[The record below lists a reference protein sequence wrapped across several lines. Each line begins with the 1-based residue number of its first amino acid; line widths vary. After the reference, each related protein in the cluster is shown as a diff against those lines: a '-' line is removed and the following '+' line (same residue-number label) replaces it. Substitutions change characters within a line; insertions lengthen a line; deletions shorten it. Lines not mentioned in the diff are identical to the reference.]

1 MAHKQPFESSH
12 LASALCG
19 SRAACWALC
28 MALLL
33 AASAG
38 AQIRGTS
45 PSLPT
50 LPSGAP
56 VNARQDYD
64 IPKTDPSEEA
74 RRLRALNVERQ
85 KRVVSDANKLLKL
98 TNEFNSEIARANSDS
113 LTQAQ
118 LRKLAKIEKLA
129 HDLKTNMSAGVTLP
143 STGIQSQMD
152 PGLR

>member
-50 LPSGAP
+50 LPSGVP

>member
-1 MAHKQPFESSH
+1 
-12 LASALCG
+12 
-19 SRAACWALC
+19 
-28 MALLL
+28 L

-64 IPKTDPSEEA
+64 IPKSDPAEEQH
-74 RRLRALNVERQ
+74 RLRALNAQRQ

-98 TNEFNSEIARANSDS
+98 TTEFNLEITQATSDS
-113 LTQAQ
+113 LTPAQ
-118 LRKLAKIEKLA
+118 LRKLAVIEKLA
-129 HDLKTNMSAGVTLP
+129 RDLRENMSAAVQP
-143 STGIQSQMD
+143 STGIQSPFD
-152 PGLR
+152 PMLQ

>member
-1 MAHKQPFESSH
+1 
-12 LASALCG
+12 
-19 SRAACWALC
+19 

-50 LPSGAP
+50 LPSGVP

-85 KRVVSDANKLLKL
+85 KRVVSDSNKLLKL
-98 TNEFNSEIARANSDS
+98 TNELNTEIARTNPDS
-113 LTQAQ
+113 LTEAQ

-129 HDLKTNMSAGVTLP
+129 RDLKQNMSATVQPT
-143 STGIQSQMD
+143 TGIQSTFDRMVQ
-152 PGLR
+152 

>member
-1 MAHKQPFESSH
+1 MAHKQAFESSH

-19 SRAACWALC
+19 SRAAYGALC

-50 LPSGAP
+50 LPSGVP

-85 KRVVSDANKLLKL
+85 KRVVSDSNKLLKL
-98 TNEFNSEIARANSDS
+98 TNELNTEIARTNPDS
-113 LTQAQ
+113 LTEAQ

-129 HDLKTNMSAGVTLP
+129 RDLKQNMSATVQPT
-143 STGIQSQMD
+143 TGIQSTFDRMVQ
-152 PGLR
+152 

>member
-1 MAHKQPFESSH
+1 MV
-12 LASALCG
+12 
-19 SRAACWALC
+19 
-28 MALLL
+28 LLW

-38 AQIRGTS
+38 AQVRGTS
-45 PSLPT
+45 PSLRT

-85 KRVVSDANKLLKL
+85 KRVVSDTNKLLKL
-98 TNEFNSEIARANSDS
+98 TNEFNSEVARANSDS

-129 HDLKTNMSAGVTLP
+129 RDLKLNMSATLQP
-143 STGIQSQMD
+143 TTGIQSTFD
-152 PGLR
+152 PMVQ